1 MPAGLAAEF
10 AAGRNLSAHIFDFF
24 ICLTFLLVLCI
35 IFFEFKVKTLDFHL
49 IEVVKM
55 ETIFP
60 LEQLIGFKDNI
71 YMITVA
77 ASRRAYQMS
86 KINDPEIERNAG
98 KAVSLAARQLFCKKV
113 TYRIEDA
120 SNR

>member
-1 MPAGLAAEF
+1 M
-10 AAGRNLSAHIFDFF
+10 D
-24 ICLTFLLVLCI
+24 
-35 IFFEFKVKTLDFHL
+35 
-49 IEVVKM
+49 
-55 ETIFP
+55 TIFP

-86 KINDPEIERNAG
+86 KIDDPEVERHAG
-98 KAVSLAARQLFCKKV
+98 KAVSLAARQLFCNKV
-113 TYRIEDA
+113 TCRIEDT